1 MNLGKQIDS
10 VDYRNNVLISI
21 NNMEQQINAPKY
33 DYVHGWGPW
42 ADLDWFVDIFHSDF
56 RVWI

>member
-1 MNLGKQIDS
+1 
-10 VDYRNNVLISI
+10 
-21 NNMEQQINAPKY
+21 MEQQINAPKY